1 MTAEEGEPLRGD
13 TLPGTPDPEAVPGF
27 WIGRKVLIET
37 RPTERDA
44 PRRRHV
50 VEIDEPVEVVQD
62 LLVTDEVGDPTTATR
77 LHWRA
82 EDALPFE
89 LDLTVTYVSANL
101 VPATAGLTALDH
113 VAIDSPPPDHLEL
126 PTTVERGGPYD
137 PDAGARAIIHRR
149 SLPLSAEFGLGWLY
163 ALDPPP
169 LGAFAL
175 PEILIEEVQ
184 PDAGP
189 PESFATGELW
199 SFQREILL
207 AGELDRAFT
216 VEPGTWREVIS
227 FDRLGVRIA
236 HADYAG
242 NAGTTVRFGDG
253 TFGRRPVDDFVFRIT
268 YRTGPGRRA
277 NVPLDTIIHLSPPD
291 GAPEGAAAPAL
302 TGIAGVRNP
311 LPVTGGRDPED
322 MELARRIMPEAF
334 RALTYRAVLD
344 EDFEEIAER
353 LAWVQQAGAVT
364 RWTGS
369 WLTTFVTP
377 DPLGSFTLSE
387 ERRAELEGL
396 MDCVRQAGREVHVLD
411 PVFVDIDLE
420 IALCIEPGAY
430 FGQVQERVILALTGP
445 VRFGA
450 PLPFF
455 HPDNF
460 TFGDPLYRAEL
471 EAAIHAVPG
480 VLAVEEIRLR
490 RRGQTDYELFT
501 ATSIEVGSDRILRLR
516 NDPRRPDQGSLRVR
530 LRADV
535 AA

>member
-1 MTAEEGEPLRGD
+1 MGAPL
-13 TLPGTPDPEAVPGF
+13 TV
-27 WIGRKVLIET
+27 
-37 RPTERDA
+37 
-44 PRRRHV
+44 
-50 VEIDEPVEVVQD
+50 
-62 LLVTDEVGDPTTATR
+62 TR

-89 LDLTVTYVSANL
+89 LDLTVTHVSANL
-101 VPATAGLTALDH
+101 VPATAGLTSLDH
-113 VAIDSPPPDHLEL
+113 VAIDSPPPDHPEL

-137 PDAGARAIIHRR
+137 PDAAARAIIHRR
-149 SLPLSAEFGLGWLY
+149 SLPLSADLGLGWLY
-163 ALDPPP
+163 ADDPPP
-169 LGAFAL
+169 LGAFPL

-189 PESFATGELW
+189 PEGFAAGAVWSFHREILRTGEL
-199 SFQREILL
+199 
-207 AGELDRAFT
+207 DHAFT

-227 FDRLGVRIA
+227 FDRLGLRIT

-253 TFGRRPVDDFVFRIT
+253 TFGRRPVDDTLFRIT

-277 NVPLDTIIHLSPPD
+277 NVPADTIVHLSPPV
-291 GAPEGAAAPAL
+291 GAAEGAAAPAL
-302 TGIAGVRNP
+302 SGISAVRNP

-334 RALTYRAVLD
+334 RALTFRAVLD

-353 LAWVQQAGAVT
+353 LAWVQQAGAVS

-377 DPLGSFTLSE
+377 DPLGSFTLSD
-387 ERRAELEGL
+387 ERRAELEDL
-396 MDCVRQAGREVHVLD
+396 MDCVRQAGREVHVSD
-411 PVFVDIDLE
+411 PVFVDIDLDDR
-420 IALCIEPGAY
+420 ALHRARRLFRPGA
-430 FGQVQERVILALTGP
+430 GTGHPRAHRPRAASARRCRSSTPTTSASATRCTGP
-445 VRFGA
+445 SSRPRSTPCRASSRSRRSSSAGA
-450 PLPFF
+450 GRP
-455 HPDNF
+455 
-460 TFGDPLYRAEL
+460 
-471 EAAIHAVPG
+471 I
-480 VLAVEEIRLR
+480 
-490 RRGQTDYELFT
+490 
-501 ATSIEVGSDRILRLR
+501 TSCSRQPRSRSASDRILRLR

>member
-1 MTAEEGEPLRGD
+1 
-13 TLPGTPDPEAVPGF
+13 V
-27 WIGRKVLIET
+27 
-37 RPTERDA
+37 RPA
-44 PRRRHV
+44 
-50 VEIDEPVEVVQD
+50 
-62 LLVTDEVGDPTTATR
+62 
-77 LHWRA
+77 
-82 EDALPFE
+82 
-89 LDLTVTYVSANL
+89 
-101 VPATAGLTALDH
+101 
-113 VAIDSPPPDHLEL
+113 
-126 PTTVERGGPYD
+126 
-137 PDAGARAIIHRR
+137 
-149 SLPLSAEFGLGWLY
+149 
-163 ALDPPP
+163 
-169 LGAFAL
+169 
-175 PEILIEEVQ
+175 
-184 PDAGP
+184 AGP
-189 PESFATGELW
+189 PASFAAGELW
-199 SFQREILL
+199 SFNREILRTD
-207 AGELDRAFT
+207 ELDRTFT

-242 NAGTTVRFGDG
+242 NTGATVRFGDG
-253 TFGRRPVDDFVFRIT
+253 TFGRRPVDDTVFRIT

-277 NVPLDTIIHLSPPD
+277 NVPADTIVHLSPPE
-291 GAPEGAAAPAL
+291 GAPEGATAPPLA
-302 TGIAGVRNP
+302 GITAVRNP

-353 LAWVQQAGAVT
+353 LAWVQQAGAVS

-411 PVFVDIDLE
+411 PVFVDLDLD

-430 FGQVQERVILALTGP
+430 FGQVQERVVRALTGP
-445 VRFGA
+445 ARFGA

-460 TFGDPLYRAEL
+460 SFGDLLFRAEL

-480 VLAVEEIRLR
+480 VLAVEEIKLR
-490 RRGQTDYELFT
+490 RRGQTNYEPFT
-501 ATSIEVGSDRILRLR
+501 ATRIEVGSDRILRLR